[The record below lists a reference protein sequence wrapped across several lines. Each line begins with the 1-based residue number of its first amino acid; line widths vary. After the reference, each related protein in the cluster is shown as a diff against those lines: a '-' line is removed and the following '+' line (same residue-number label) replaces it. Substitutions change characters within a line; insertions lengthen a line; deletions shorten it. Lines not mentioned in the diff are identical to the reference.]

1 MMTCKTCIITWLDA
15 VMRFFATLLTFA
27 TLTAH
32 AQTDAPAGVPEQV
45 IVSLYANVSIPS
57 SSFKAA
63 IDNPN
68 GGAGVG
74 IGTQLLFNPKG
85 KRGSSPF
92 YPGID
97 FFYLTFGRD
106 KQDGSTTVPPYKTT
120 FNYYSIAPS
129 VRFLLNQKTTGFTPF
144 VDGQV
149 GAKIFNT
156 RTKIDKNAFDTIL
169 NDDQPEV
176 INTTNDTG
184 LGYGLGAGFF
194 VRKARG
200 ENGVHLPSFTIRV
213 QYLWGDDITY
223 VKRGSVKIDN
233 GYVSYDTA
241 TSDTNMFLIQLGIA
255 IR

>member
-1 MMTCKTCIITWLDA
+1 MIRNHILLIAFVSSSLIT
-15 VMRFFATLLTFA
+15 R
-27 TLTAH
+27 
-32 AQTDAPAGVPEQV
+32 AQDETQPAAPEQV
-45 IVSLYANVSIPS
+45 IVSVYANVSIPS

-68 GGAGVG
+68 GGAGAG
-74 IGTQLLFNPKG
+74 IGTQILFNPKG
-85 KRGSSPF
+85 KRGASPF

-97 FFYLTFGRD
+97 FSYLTFGRD

-129 VRFLLNQKTTGFTPF
+129 VRFLLNQKTAGFTPF

-156 RTKIDKNAFDTIL
+156 RTKIDKNAFDIIL

-184 LGYGLGAGFF
+184 LGYGIGVGFF
-194 VRKARG
+194 ARKPLNS
-200 ENGVHLPSFTIRV
+200 NGFHNPSFTLRV
-213 QYLWGDDITY
+213 QYLWGDDTTY
-223 VKRGSVKIDN
+223 VKRGSVKVDN
-233 GYVSYDTA
+233 GYVTYDTA
-241 TSDTNMFLIQLGIA
+241 TSDTNMVLIQLGIA